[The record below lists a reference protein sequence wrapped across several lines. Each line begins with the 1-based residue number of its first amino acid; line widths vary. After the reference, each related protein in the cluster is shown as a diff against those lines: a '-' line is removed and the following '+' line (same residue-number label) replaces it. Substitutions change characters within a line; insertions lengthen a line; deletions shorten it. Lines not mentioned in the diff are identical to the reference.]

1 MMVVVAVV
9 VVVMVVMVIV
19 AVIAAMAMIMVMM
32 MGIMIGSGITSMADS
47 RRSNMVIASNGAV
60 GSEALIRMEHS
71 LPSSRLWAVAAWARR
86 SYGDVD
92 AAVLVRRNHDVAPKL
107 EYCVSLCFNCAYR
120 CFTASMPTHAT

>member
-71 LPSSRLWAVAAWARR
+71 LPSSRYGQWRLGKGAAI
-86 SYGDVD
+86 
-92 AAVLVRRNHDVAPKL
+92 
-107 EYCVSLCFNCAYR
+107 
-120 CFTASMPTHAT
+120 AT